1 MDDSQSITLAIVD
14 PAPKKQSNTAT
25 QPSTNHQHQCTQNQT
40 EKIKRHPIPFVF
52 KPPCCV
58 DKRLRLWGTLH
69 QLGPYVLPTLSNLVD
84 HPLGTVLFIQ
94 DVPQHG
100 KQKTAPPIPGGKKVS
115 SPSKLMTWHNLYFGL
130 AIFWNTPISKGTEIS
145 SPRVSRTRLLGDFGT
160 KFHTLYYPGVEFK
173 SIIQITMVSFLLL
186 PAIHNGYGRD
196 LDVNKTATLT
206 NINKTQH

>member
-1 MDDSQSITLAIVD
+1 MFQKTWWEWHVNACH
-14 PAPKKQSNTAT
+14 PATSPKSDIFWGLPNSLQRMAVGT
-25 QPSTNHQHQCTQNQT
+25 TNKCFIQY
-40 EKIKRHPIPFVF
+40 EVGGHPIHVQSHTWCFNNRCKFCRVY
-52 KPPCCV
+52 V
-58 DKRLRLWGTLH
+58 SHLRL
-69 QLGPYVLPTLSNLVD
+69 
-84 HPLGTVLFIQ
+84 
-94 DVPQHG
+94 
-100 KQKTAPPIPGGKKVS
+100 ACPGGKKVS

-173 SIIQITMVSFLLL
+173 SDIQITMVSFLLL

>member
-1 MDDSQSITLAIVD
+1 MSVARMESALRIQTSGGPWNYKQLSSMDDSQSITLAIVD

-100 KQKTAPPIPGGKKVS
+100 KQKTAPPIPPGFANDNKHVNNKYAKS
-115 SPSKLMTWHNLYFGL
+115 WSTNDLSTAILCSTLDL
-130 AIFWNTPISKGTEIS
+130 A
-145 SPRVSRTRLLGDFGT
+145 
-160 KFHTLYYPGVEFK
+160 
-173 SIIQITMVSFLLL
+173 
-186 PAIHNGYGRD
+186 
-196 LDVNKTATLT
+196 
-206 NINKTQH
+206 